1 MQTNDACRHPFI
13 VFMAYLGGLE
23 LPAMIRS
30 VGSHPVTHVEL
41 VIVVVDAVLVVSPVV
56 VERVVIEVVVVTK

>member
-1 MQTNDACRHPFI
+1 
-13 VFMAYLGGLE
+13 MAYLGGLE